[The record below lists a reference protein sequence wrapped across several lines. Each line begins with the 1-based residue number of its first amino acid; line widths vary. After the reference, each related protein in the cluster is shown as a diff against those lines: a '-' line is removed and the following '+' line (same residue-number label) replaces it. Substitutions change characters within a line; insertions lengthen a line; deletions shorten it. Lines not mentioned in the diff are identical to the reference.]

1 MTNFSSILDAPSE
14 GGKRPPPLP
23 AGSYNC
29 VVQGLP
35 EYGQSSQKQTP
46 FVKFI
51 LTPVTALDDVDS
63 DALSE
68 AGGLAGKKIYA
79 TYYITED
86 AKWRLEAFL
95 KHCGLDESEF
105 SSIRQMI
112 EATPGCSVVANMRH
126 KPYQDGSGIFAELA
140 NTAAVD

>member
-1 MTNFSSILDAPSE
+1 MTNFASILDAPSE

-23 AGSYNC
+23 AGTYTC
-29 VVQGLP
+29 IVQGLP
-35 EYGQSSQKQTP
+35 EYGKSSQKQTD

-51 LTPVTALDDVDS
+51 LTPTSALDDVDTEQ
-63 DALSE
+63 LHE
-68 AGGLAGKKIYA
+68 AGGFSGRKIFA

-95 KHCGLDESEF
+95 KHCGLDENEF

-112 EATPGCSVVANMRH
+112 EATPGCQVLACMRH
-126 KPYQDGSGIFAELA
+126 KPYQDGSGIFAEIA
-140 NTAAVD
+140 STAAVD